1 MHVKFLKAAMPS
13 VPVTSKDFHYTP
25 AVQTN
30 VVETWKKF
38 GWTPTTT
45 RGSIREPFMGKTK

>member
-1 MHVKFLKAAMPS
+1 MQVKFLKAAMPS

-45 RGSIREPFMGKTK
+45 RGSIREPLMGKAK